1 MNATRDTRSKIVDRA
16 SELMMQHGFDGFS
29 YRDISTDLGVK
40 NAAVHYHFP
49 SKIDLVK
56 ALIEDQH
63 ETLRGKTSEF
73 MAYGGSARDQLE
85 GLFCFTMEQ
94 CQCGRPVCMVGAL
107 AVNYD
112 DFPDEVK
119 KANDRFMRD
128 TRDWMTRVLE
138 VGREQGEFEF
148 RGSPQGKA
156 IGILAAVQGGRQL
169 FRVYGKPY
177 LEQLFG
183 QIRSE
188 LGIEA

>member
-1 MNATRDTRSKIVDRA
+1 MNTTPDTRSRIIDRA

-29 YRDISTDLGVK
+29 YRDISTDLGMK

-63 ETLRGKTSEF
+63 EALRRKTSEF

-85 GLFCFTMEQ
+85 GLFCFTMDQ
-94 CQCGRPVCMVGAL
+94 CRRGKPVCMVGAL

-112 DFPDEVK
+112 EFPDDVK
-119 KANDRFMRD
+119 QANDQFMRD

-148 RGSPQGKA
+148 RGSPESKA
-156 IGILAAVQGGRQL
+156 IGILAATQGGRQL

-188 LGIEA
+188 LGIDS